1 MTFRPRGRPGKG
13 RPGVSA
19 GTASTASPQV
29 GLFLF
34 AGFDMQLAPSG
45 TTSTEQPDPGAAI
58 PSTVSPTVAPAAAPR
73 SPEEAAQQAGLLNGE
88 GAPTGDELG
97 ALHGALRLPIHVNAR
112 GLSLGVLAT
121 VAFVFGLQWAKNFF
135 VPLLLGIFIAYTLS
149 PVVRW
154 LERWHVKRAIGATLV
169 TAAILAGMALTFQ
182 RVQGEFFNIIDELPA
197 LTHKVT
203 KLITEAADGQPS
215 TIQQVQAAAA
225 EIEQAAANA
234 GSDGRRAVPQRRPA
248 PSSAPGASN
257 FRVMDWLLAGS
268 VGLASFLSQATMVI
282 FLVFFLLLAGDT
294 FKRKLVKLTG
304 PSLTR
309 KKVTVHILEDIN
321 TSIQSY
327 MFMLLVTNSLLAL
340 LMWGALRMIGLENAG
355 AWAIFAGVVHVM
367 PYFGPLLITSA
378 TGLVAFLQFESLRMV
393 ILVAGASLAIA
404 TLVGMVVTTWMTGKI
419 AKMNPAAVFVS
430 LLFWGWL
437 WGMWGLLLGVPMV
450 VVVKVVAER
459 VEGMEV
465 VAELLGE

>member
-1 MTFRPRGRPGKG
+1 M
-13 RPGVSA
+13 
-19 GTASTASPQV
+19 
-29 GLFLF
+29 
-34 AGFDMQLAPSG
+34 
-45 TTSTEQPDPGAAI
+45 EQAA
-58 PSTVSPTVAPAAAPR
+58 R
-73 SPEEAAQQAGLLNGE
+73 EAGLVNVD
-88 GAPTGDELG
+88 GAPTGEELG
-97 ALHGALRLPIHVNAR
+97 AAHGNLRLPVHVNAR
-112 GLSLGVLAT
+112 GLTLGVIAT

-154 LERWHVKRAIGATLV
+154 LERWHIRRAIGATLV
-169 TAAILAGMALTFQ
+169 TGLILVGMALTMQ
-182 RVQGEFFNIIDELPA
+182 RVQGEFLNIVDELPT

-203 KLITEAADGQPS
+203 RLLTSGSDGPS

-225 EIEQAAANA
+225 ELEQAAANA
-234 GSDGRRAVPQRRPA
+234 AGAKRTAPPRRAPA
-248 PSSAPGASN
+248 PAAAQTPGGSN

-268 VGLASFLSQATMVI
+268 VGLASFVSQATMVV

-304 PSLTR
+304 PSLTQ

-321 TSIQSY
+321 TSIQNY
-327 MFMLLVTNSLLAL
+327 MFMLLVTNVLLAL
-340 LMWGALRMIGLENAG
+340 LMWVTLRFIGLENAG
-355 AWAIFAGVVHVM
+355 AWAIFAGVAHVM

-378 TGLVAFLQFESLRMV
+378 TGLVAFLQFESLQMV

-437 WGMWGLLLGVPMV
+437 WGMWGLLLGVPV
-450 VVVKVVAER
+450 VVVIKVVAER

-465 VAELLGE
+465 IAELLGE

>member
-1 MTFRPRGRPGKG
+1 MQLAKPG
-13 RPGVSA
+13 PASA
-19 GTASTASPQV
+19 GTSEPAVPASP
-29 GLFLF
+29 G
-34 AGFDMQLAPSG
+34 AEPEPEAAAR
-45 TTSTEQPDPGAAI
+45 GAALL
-58 PSTVSPTVAPAAAPR
+58 SAA
-73 SPEEAAQQAGLLNGE
+73 
-88 GAPTGDELG
+88 GAPTGEELG
-97 ALHGALRLPIHVNAR
+97 AQHGHLRLPIHVHAR
-112 GLSLGVLAT
+112 GLSLGIIAT
-121 VAFVFGLQWAKNFF
+121 VAFVFALQWAKNFF

-154 LERWHVKRAIGATLV
+154 LERWHIKRAIGATLV
-169 TAAILAGMALTFQ
+169 TGLILAGMALTVQ

-203 KLITEAADGQPS
+203 KILTQASDGSPS
-215 TIQQVQAAAA
+215 TIQQMQAAAA
-225 EIEQAAANA
+225 EIEQAASNVGA
-234 GSDGRRAVPQRRPA
+234 DMRRAAQRRA
-248 PSSAPGASN
+248 AVAAAQQSIPGSSN
-257 FRVMDWLLAGS
+257 FRIMDWLLAGS
-268 VGLASFLSQATMVI
+268 VGLASFISQATMVI

-304 PSLTR
+304 PSLTQ

-321 TSIQSY
+321 TSIQNY
-327 MFMLLVTNSLLAL
+327 MFMLLVTNVLLAL
-340 LMWGALRMIGLENAG
+340 FMWMALRLIGLENAG
-355 AWAIFAGVVHVM
+355 AWAIFAGVAHVM
-367 PYFGPLLITSA
+367 PYFGPLLITMA

-437 WGMWGLLLGVPMV
+437 WGMWGLLLGVPV
-450 VVVKVVAER
+450 VVVIKVVAER

>member
-1 MTFRPRGRPGKG
+1 MP
-13 RPGVSA
+13 VA
-19 GTASTASPQV
+19 E
-29 GLFLF
+29 
-34 AGFDMQLAPSG
+34 M
-45 TTSTEQPDPGAAI
+45 EQAA
-58 PSTVSPTVAPAAAPR
+58 R
-73 SPEEAAQQAGLLNGE
+73 EAGLVNGA
-88 GAPTGDELG
+88 GAPTGEELG
-97 ALHGALRLPIHVNAR
+97 AVHGELRLPVHVNAR
-112 GLSLGVLAT
+112 GLTLGVIAT

-154 LERWHVKRAIGATLV
+154 LERWHIKRAIGATAV
-169 TAAILAGMALTFQ
+169 TALILVGMALTAQ
-182 RVQGEFFNIIDELPA
+182 RVQGEFLNIVDELPT

-203 KLITEAADGQPS
+203 RLLTDGSDGPS

-234 GSDGRRAVPQRRPA
+234 GGGAKRAAPPRRAPVTTATPT
-248 PSSAPGASN
+248 PGGSN
-257 FRVMDWLLAGS
+257 FRIMDWLLAGS
-268 VGLASFLSQATMVI
+268 VGLASFISQATMVV

-304 PSLTR
+304 PSLTQ

-321 TSIQSY
+321 TSIQNY
-327 MFMLLVTNSLLAL
+327 MFMLLVTNVLLAL
-340 LMWGALRMIGLENAG
+340 LMWAALRAIGLENAG
-355 AWAIFAGVVHVM
+355 AWAIFAGVAHIM
-367 PYFGPLLITSA
+367 PYFGPLLITSV

-393 ILVAGASLAIA
+393 ILVAGASLALA

-437 WGMWGLLLGVPMV
+437 WGMWGLLLGVPV
-450 VVVKVVAER
+450 VVVIKVVAER
-459 VEGMEV
+459 VEGMDV
-465 VAELLGE
+465 IAELLGE

>member
-1 MTFRPRGRPGKG
+1 
-13 RPGVSA
+13 
-19 GTASTASPQV
+19 
-29 GLFLF
+29 
-34 AGFDMQLAPSG
+34 MQLAKPGPASAG
-45 TTSTEQPDPGAAI
+45 NTEPALPA
-58 PSTVSPTVAPAAAPR
+58 SPIAEPEPEAAAR
-73 SPEEAAQQAGLLNGE
+73 DAGLLSPA
-88 GAPTGDELG
+88 GAPTGEELG
-97 ALHGALRLPIHVNAR
+97 AQHGNLRLPLHVHAS
-112 GLSLGVLAT
+112 GLSLGIIAT
-121 VAFVFGLQWAKNFF
+121 VAFVFALQWAKNFF

-154 LERWHVKRAIGATLV
+154 LERWHIKRAIGAALV
-169 TAAILAGMALTFQ
+169 TGVILAGMALTVQ
-182 RVQGEFFNIIDELPA
+182 RVQGEFFNIVDELPA

-203 KLITEAADGQPS
+203 KLITQASDGSPS
-215 TIQQVQAAAA
+215 TIQQMQAAAA
-225 EIEQAAANA
+225 EIEQAASNA
-234 GSDGRRAVPQRRPA
+234 GADMRRAAQRRA
-248 PSSAPGASN
+248 AVTAAQTSAGASN
-257 FRVMDWLLAGS
+257 FRIMDWLLAGS

-304 PSLTR
+304 PSLTK

-321 TSIQSY
+321 TSIQNY
-327 MFMLLVTNSLLAL
+327 MFMLLVTNVLLAL
-340 LMWGALRMIGLENAG
+340 LMWATLRVIGLENAG
-355 AWAIFAGVVHVM
+355 AWAIFAGVAHVM
-367 PYFGPLLITSA
+367 PYFGPLLITTA

-393 ILVAGASLAIA
+393 ILVAGASMGIA

-437 WGMWGLLLGVPMV
+437 WGMWGLLLGVPV
-450 VVVKVVAER
+450 VVVIKVVAER

>member
-1 MTFRPRGRPGKG
+1 MG

-19 GTASTASPQV
+19 GTASTASHQV

-45 TTSTEQPDPGAAI
+45 TTSTEQPDPGAAN
-58 PSTVSPTVAPAAAPR
+58 PSTVSPAIPPAAAAR
-73 SPEEAAQQAGLLNGE
+73 SPEEAAQEAGLLSGE

-121 VAFVFGLQWAKNFF
+121 VAFIFGLQWAKNFF

-169 TAAILAGMALTFQ
+169 TAAILAGMVLTFQ
-182 RVQGEFFNIIDELPA
+182 RVQGEFFNIIDELPS

-203 KLITEAADGQPS
+203 KLITEAGDGQPS

-234 GSDGRRAVPQRRPA
+234 GSDAHRAVPQRRPA
-248 PSSAPGASN
+248 PTTAAGASN

-268 VGLASFLSQATMVI
+268 VGLASFMSQATMVI

-321 TSIQSY
+321 TSIQNY
-327 MFMLLVTNSLLAL
+327 MFMLLVTNVLLAL
-340 LMWGALRMIGLENAG
+340 LMWGALRLIGLENAG
-355 AWAIFAGVVHVM
+355 AWAIFAGVVHIM

-393 ILVAGASLAIA
+393 ILVAGASLGIA
-404 TLVGMVVTTWMTGKI
+404 TLVGMVVTTYMTGKI